1 MTSPGNL
8 DQPASDTQT
17 NNPIQQRLMEFIR
30 EELSPSNGNY
40 SVRKLLGDAS
50 SRQYFRYVSTDG
62 ESFIMAAYPEPFSP
76 DHFSYL
82 EVYEILRLIDVP
94 VPEIL
99 KIDGRL
105 GIVFQ
110 EDLGDESLQGLLAE
124 TPPNMRKILLENA
137 VDMIIRIQEKGT
149 EEFKPEHEGYALAFD
164 EEKLVWEFNF
174 FRKHYLGNYRGAGQP
189 DSEGIDREFQ
199 AIAGEL
205 ANLPRVLC
213 HRDYHVRNIMVKNG
227 IQYLIDFQ
235 DARWGPLVYDL
246 ASLLKDSLSLD
257 DETIRSVLDYYRQ
270 EISKCSLPR
279 FEGGIPDNEAFLRQF
294 HLMSV
299 QRLLKAL
306 GTYGYQVV
314 VRGNFIYEQY
324 MKGSLDRALHSVRAL
339 GEFPM
344 IEEMVERELN
354 HKLEND

>member
-1 MTSPGNL
+1 MPSPGNTNRPDL
-8 DQPASDTQT
+8 DPQK

-30 EELSPSNGNY
+30 EELSPSNGSY

-50 SRQYFRYVSTDG
+50 SRQYFRYISSDG
-62 ESFIMAAYPEPFSP
+62 ESYIMAAYPEPFSP
-76 DHFSYL
+76 DHFSYR
-82 EVYEILRLIDVP
+82 EIYEILRLIEVP

-110 EDLGDESLQGLLAE
+110 EDLGDESLQGVLAE
-124 TPPNMRKILLENA
+124 TPSKMKKILLENA
-137 VDMIIRIQEKGT
+137 VDLIIRIQEKGT
-149 EEFKPEHEGYALAFD
+149 EEFNPQHEGYSLAFD
-164 EEKLVWEFNF
+164 REKLVWEFNF
-174 FRKHYLGNYRGAGQP
+174 FRKHYLGNYRGVDHP
-189 DSEGIDREFQ
+189 DSDRINQEFG
-199 AIAGEL
+199 AIAEEL
-205 ANLPRVLC
+205 AGLPRVLC

-246 ASLLKDSLSLD
+246 ASLLKDSLNLSE
-257 DETIRSVLDYYRQ
+257 ETIGSVLDYYRQ
-270 EISKCSLPR
+270 EISKCSLPWI
-279 FEGGIPDNEAFLRQF
+279 EGGLPGAESFQRQF
-294 HLMSV
+294 HLMSI

-324 MKGSLDRALHSVRAL
+324 MKGSLERALLSVEKL
-339 GEFPM
+339 GEFPAT
-344 IEEMVERELN
+344 EKMVKRELE
-354 HKLEND
+354 HQVEKD